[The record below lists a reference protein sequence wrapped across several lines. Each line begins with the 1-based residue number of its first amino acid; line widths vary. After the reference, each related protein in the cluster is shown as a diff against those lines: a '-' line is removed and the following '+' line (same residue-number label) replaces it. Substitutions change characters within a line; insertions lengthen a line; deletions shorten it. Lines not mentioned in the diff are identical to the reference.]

1 MSEAGLTALYFKK
14 LVENYEK
21 PQVQVMRGYIDKNRR
36 VVTPYIRKEPWH
48 IKHPSI
54 PKKYTLL
61 RMAEEAYSRYGK
73 TGFTDGIPIVAK
85 ECGDVLR
92 GMKVKLKEAP
102 PAARKVEIDTST
114 MLQAL
119 KILFS

>member
-1 MSEAGLTALYFKK
+1 MSEAGLAALYLKK
-14 LVENYEK
+14 LVENYERS
-21 PQVQVMRGYIDKNRR
+21 QVQVVKGFIDKNRR
-36 VVTPYIRKEPWH
+36 RVDPYLRKTPWDLKYHTIA
-48 IKHPSI
+48 
-54 PKKYTLL
+54 KKYIML
-61 RMAEEAYSRYGK
+61 RVAEEAYSRYGK
-73 TGFTDGIPIVAK
+73 TGFTGGIPTVAK

-119 KILFS
+119 KIIFT